1 MTTPSTQPK
10 PNWPKWARELALL
23 WNARGHSLFILHGN
37 IFDLYPLGEGRGYGS
52 LKAILANR
60 IFPNRRMM
68 MFYDIADGL
77 TFASQEMQKEFLE
90 WLDVYYDTC
99 SAQTRARFGGEPP
112 KEFRELMPILRQ
124 FINQTREEPPKNG
137 KQGISLLIDYPEK
150 IVPNTTDAG
159 SSSEERLA
167 EVALLKFA
175 STNRGKDV
183 GIFLVAESILDLSDA
198 LGRSPYVAQI
208 RIDLPDLDERTAF
221 LNDSLNTPAASVSG
235 TEALP
240 APEIARRT
248 AGLTLGRIQNLLSQ
262 CAESNLPIS
271 GVAIAQGKKK
281 LIEEYCQ
288 GLITFKEPSP
298 KKKLANVANHTAAKQ
313 KLGEI
318 AWLIANGKNEVLERG
333 VLVPGRIGV
342 GKTYLIDCFAS
353 ECGLPVVELGNF
365 RSKWVGDTEKQLS
378 KVLITIRAL
387 GPVVVTVDE
396 ADAVFGGGREG
407 GSEDGGVSSRV
418 FAALAAHIGDSE
430 LRGREIWIAMT
441 SRPDLLAIDMKR
453 QGRFG
458 LCIPLFPT
466 QSPEEVLSL
475 FETVANTKGIALEE
489 AGKAK
494 IQSLLGAKPLTGSD
508 ADAILTRAQER
519 AVLAQR
525 DSIPEDF
532 AVAVENFIDALD
544 PQLLA
549 IQELAG
555 VLACSDKR
563 YLPLQYRN
571 ADRQVL
577 RDTFEAL
584 KQK

>member
-1 MTTPSTQPK
+1 MTTPSAQPK
-10 PNWPKWARELALL
+10 PNWPKWAREIALL

-37 IFDLYPLGEGRGYGS
+37 IFDLYPLGENKGYGS

-60 IFPNRRMM
+60 IFPDRRMM

-77 TFASQEMQKEFLE
+77 TFASREMQKEFLE
-90 WLDVYYDTC
+90 WLEVYYDTC
-99 SAQTRARFGGEPP
+99 SAQTRARFGGDPP
-112 KEFRELMPILRQ
+112 KEFRDLMPVLRQ
-124 FINQTREEPPKNG
+124 FINQTRDEPPKNG

-159 SSSEERLA
+159 ASGEERLA

-183 GIFLVAESILDLSDA
+183 GIFLVAESILDLGDA
-198 LGRSPYVAQI
+198 LARSPYVAQT
-208 RIDLPDLDERTAF
+208 RIDLPDMDERTAF
-221 LNDSLNTPAASVSG
+221 LNDPAAAAIPAGGPLSVD
-235 TEALP
+235 
-240 APEIARRT
+240 EIARRT
-248 AGLTLGRIQNLLSQ
+248 AGLTLGRIQNLLAQ
-262 CAESNLPIS
+262 CAESNTPVS
-271 GVAIAQGKKK
+271 GPAIAQGKKK

-313 KLGEI
+313 KLTEI

-333 VLVPGRIGV
+333 ILVPGRIGV

-387 GPVVVTVDE
+387 GPLVVTVDE
-396 ADAVFGGGREG
+396 ADAVFGGGRESG
-407 GSEDGGVSSRV
+407 GEDGGVSSRV

-466 QSPEEVLSL
+466 QSPNEVLSL
-475 FETVANTKGIALEE
+475 FETIAATKGIPL
-489 AGKAK
+489 GKPEKEK
-494 IQSLLGAKPLTGSD
+494 IVSLLGSKPLTGSD

-519 AVLAQR
+519 AVLARRESQ
-525 DSIPEDF
+525 PEDF
-532 AVAVENFIDALD
+532 VAAVENFIDALD

-563 YLPLQYRN
+563 YLPAQYRD
-571 ADRQVL
+571 ADRQTL

-584 KQK
+584 KK

>member
-1 MTTPSTQPK
+1 VNTPSAQPK
-10 PNWPKWARELALL
+10 PNWPKWAREIALL

-37 IFDLYPLGEGRGYGS
+37 IFDLYPLGENKGYGS
-52 LKAILANR
+52 LKSVLANR
-60 IFPNRRMM
+60 IFPDRRMM

-77 TFASQEMQKEFLE
+77 TFANLEMQREFME
-90 WLDVYYDTC
+90 WLEVYYDTC
-99 SAQTRARFGGEPP
+99 SAQTRARFGGDPP
-112 KEFRELMPILRQ
+112 REFRELMPVLRQ
-124 FINQTREEPPKNG
+124 FINQTRDEPPKNG

-159 SSSEERLA
+159 ASSDERLA

-198 LGRSPYVAQI
+198 LARSPYVAQT

-221 LNDSLNTPAASVSG
+221 LNDPLAAAIPVGGPLSVD
-235 TEALP
+235 
-240 APEIARRT
+240 EIARRT
-248 AGLTLGRIQNLLSQ
+248 AGLTLGRIQNLLAQ
-262 CAESNLPIS
+262 CAESNATIS
-271 GVAIAQGKKK
+271 GPAIAQGKKK

-288 GLITFKEPSP
+288 GLITFKEPSA
-298 KKKLANVANHTAAKQ
+298 KKKLANVANHAAAKQ
-313 KLGEI
+313 KLAEI
-318 AWLIANGKNEVLERG
+318 AWLITNGKNEVLERG
-333 VLVPGRIGV
+333 ILVPGRIGV

-396 ADAVFGGGREG
+396 ADAVFGGGRESG
-407 GSEDGGVSSRV
+407 GEDGGVSSRV

-466 QSPEEVLSL
+466 QSPDEVMSL
-475 FETVANTKGIALEE
+475 FETVAATKGIPL
-489 AGKAK
+489 GKAEKDK
-494 IQSLLGAKPLTGSD
+494 ILALLGSKPLTGSD

-525 DSIPEDF
+525 ESKPEDF
-532 AVAVENFIDALD
+532 EAAVENFIDALD

-563 YLPLQYRN
+563 YLPAQYRD
-571 ADRQVL
+571 ADRQTL

-584 KQK
+584 KK

>member
-1 MTTPSTQPK
+1 MNFTQPK
-10 PNWPKWARELALL
+10 SNWPKWAREIALL

-37 IFDLYPLGEGRGYGS
+37 IFDLYPLGDDKGYGT
-52 LKAILANR
+52 LKAVLANR
-60 IFPNRRMM
+60 IFPSRRMM
-68 MFYDIADGL
+68 MFYDIADEL
-77 TFASQEMQKEFLE
+77 TFATGEMQKEFLE
-90 WLDVYYDTC
+90 WLGVYYDTC
-99 SAQTRARFGGEPP
+99 SAQTRSRFGGEPP
-112 KEFRELMPILRQ
+112 REFRELMPILRQ
-124 FINQTREEPPKNG
+124 FINQRRDDPPRNG
-137 KQGISLLIDYPEK
+137 KQGITLLIDYPEK
-150 IVPNTTDAG
+150 IVPNTSDSGA
-159 SSSEERLA
+159 SMEERLA

-183 GIFLVAESILDLSDA
+183 GIFLVTESILDLSDA

-221 LNDSLNTPAASVSG
+221 LNDPAEAPASG
-235 TEALP
+235 AGALS
-240 APEIARRT
+240 AAEIAGRT
-248 AGLTLGRIQNLLSQ
+248 AGLTLGRIQNLLAQ
-262 CAESNLPIS
+262 CAETNAPMS
-271 GVAIAQGKKK
+271 GSAIAQGKKK

-313 KLGEI
+313 KLTEI
-318 AWLIANGKNEVLERG
+318 SWLITNGKNEVLERG
-333 VLVPGRIGV
+333 ILIPGRIGV

-396 ADAVFGGGREG
+396 ADAVFGGGRES

-466 QSPEEVLSL
+466 QTPDEVAAL
-475 FETVANTKGIALEE
+475 FETVAKTKGVPLPDDV
-489 AGKAK
+489 KSK
-494 IQSLLGAKPLTGSD
+494 IQELLGSKPLTGSD

-525 DSIPEDF
+525 DIVHEDLQD
-532 AVAVENFIDALD
+532 AVENFIDALD

-563 YLPLQYRN
+563 YLPPQYRD
-571 ADRQVL
+571 ADRQTL
-577 RDTFEAL
+577 RETFEAL

>member
-1 MTTPSTQPK
+1 MIPSSAQPK
-10 PNWPKWARELALL
+10 PNWPKWAREIALL

-37 IFDLYPLGEGRGYGS
+37 IFDLYPLGEGKGYGS
-52 LKAILANR
+52 LKAVLANR
-60 IFPNRRMM
+60 IFPSRRMM

-77 TFASQEMQKEFLE
+77 TFASQDMQKEFLE
-90 WLDVYYDTC
+90 WLEVYYATC
-99 SAQTRARFGGEPP
+99 SAQARSRFGGEPP
-112 KEFRELMPILRQ
+112 KEFRDLMPILRQ
-124 FINQTREEPPKNG
+124 FINQTRDEPPKNG
-137 KQGISLLIDYPEK
+137 KQGITLLIDYPEK

-159 SSSEERLA
+159 ASSEERLA

-183 GIFLVAESILDLSDA
+183 GIFLVAESILDLSDVLA
-198 LGRSPYVAQI
+198 RSPYVAQI

-221 LNDSLNTPAASVSG
+221 LNDPSVAPAAAPGS
-235 TEALP
+235 EALP
-240 APEIARRT
+240 LSEIARRT
-248 AGLTLGRIQNLLSQ
+248 AGLTLGRIQNLLAQ
-262 CAESNLPIS
+262 CAESMAPIS
-271 GVAIAQGKKK
+271 GPAIAQGKKK

-313 KLGEI
+313 KLSEI
-318 AWLIANGKNEVLERG
+318 AWLITNGKNEVLERG
-333 VLVPGRIGV
+333 ILIPGRIGV
-342 GKTYLIDCFAS
+342 GKTYLVDCFAS

-407 GSEDGGVSSRV
+407 GGEDGGVSSRV

-430 LRGREIWIAMT
+430 LRGHEIWIAMT

-466 QSPEEVLSL
+466 QSPDEVMTL
-475 FETVANTKGIALEE
+475 FQTVAATKGMALDD
-489 AGKAK
+489 ASQSK
-494 IQSLLGAKPLTGSD
+494 IKELLGDKPLTGSD
-508 ADAILTRAQER
+508 ADAILTRALER
-519 AVLAQR
+519 AVLAER
-525 DSIPEDF
+525 ETKPEDL
-532 AVAVENFIDALD
+532 AAAVENFIDALD

-563 YLPLQYRN
+563 YLPPQYRN
-571 ADRQVL
+571 ADRQTL
-577 RDTFEAL
+577 RETFESL
-584 KQK
+584 K